1 MKLLYIGKPN
11 KQEFFEIIDEILN
24 SEEYQKRKKYK
35 HHGEKSVY
43 NHCLSVSM
51 KSYKIA
57 KVMGM
62 DYKSAAIG
70 GLLHDFYYK
79 PWQDN
84 KEKTP
89 LLKKHGFVHAKEA
102 LINSKKNYPQYMN
115 KRVENIIVRHMFPLN
130 ITPPRY
136 IESWVITIVD
146 KYVSMEI
153 FKKPSKLLMYVG
165 IKVGEKNE

>member
-1 MKLLYIGKPN
+1 MKFIYIGKTS
-11 KQEFFEIIDEILN
+11 KEEFFEIISEILN

-43 NHCLSVSM
+43 DHCLSVSM

-57 KVMGM
+57 KIMGM

-79 PWQDN
+79 PWQEN
-84 KEKTP
+84 KEKKSF
-89 LLKKHGFVHAKEA
+89 LKLHGFVHAKEA
-102 LINSKKNYPQYMN
+102 LQNSKQNYPQYMN

-130 ITPPRY
+130 IIPPRY
-136 IESWVITIVD
+136 VESWVITIVD
-146 KYVSMEI
+146 KIVSMEI
-153 FKKPSKLLMYVG
+153 FLNPSKLLMYVG
-165 IKVGEKNE
+165 LKK